1 MVRKWGRAET
11 LELVTPMSVA
21 LQRERNRAYKS
32 ARRSKP
38 ITRSKEARSKSSQR
52 GSGARAGGWRGL
64 RKWGRAETLELITPM
79 SVAPQREPSLQVCAL
94 STPITRSSGPKSNC
108 KRAEKSTRPRACQ
121 ETLGVLGG
129 GAVTGGGGVGGMD
142 FDQSDTDDVPL
153 GQLAEAAATMVRVP
167 VPMAPR
173 PPPPLPTTEGTDGHE
188 SYWFLFECSWVMHE
202 EDTTP
207 DYELKKSVIDT
218 NRPE

>member
-1 MVRKWGRAET
+1 M
-11 LELVTPMSVA
+11 
-21 LQRERNRAYKS
+21 
-32 ARRSKP
+32 
-38 ITRSKEARSKSSQR
+38 
-52 GSGARAGGWRGL
+52 

-94 STPITRSSGPKSNC
+94 FKPITRSSGPKSNC
-108 KRAEKSTRPRACQ
+108 TRAEKSTRPRACQ

-142 FDQSDTDDVPL
+142 FDQSDTDDIPL
-153 GQLAEAAATMVRVP
+153 GQLAEAAAKMVRVP

-173 PPPPLPTTEGTDGHE
+173 PPPPLPTTERTDGHE

-207 DYELKKSVIDT
+207 DYELKQSVIDT